1 MFSTERS
8 SERCKQEETACTRHQ
23 SLKEKARTLTA
34 AEETEIDTQ
43 VSVRIRKLKA
53 AGRALEAADFAA
65 GQGAPVKP
73 RHDVS
78 PRRSGAEKAKN
89 PKEKTGTKKSAKD
102 EKAKKPKEKTRT
114 KKSMKDSSESSSE
127 AKKQKEKTGAKR
139 SQKDAQ
145 EKRRADQ
152 FKKVS
157 SSKKYKVDAS
167 ESSRSKSLSAP
178 SSRIHRRKLPTSP
191 RPPSLPAARDFR
203 SPARQFDPESA
214 CLIDWETS
222 IDIQKAPWRKK

>member
-1 MFSTERS
+1 MSFHVPSNHTNIDQRLKNFSRYSCCLYCFLGFMFSTKMS

-73 RHDVS
+73 RHDVL

-89 PKEKTGTKKSAKD
+89 PKEKTGTKKSTKD

-114 KKSMKDSSESSSE
+114 KKSKKDSSESSSE
-127 AKKQKEKTGAKR
+127 AKKPKEKTGAKR

-145 EKRRADQ
+145 EKRREDQ

-157 SSKKYKVDAS
+157 SS
-167 ESSRSKSLSAP
+167 
-178 SSRIHRRKLPTSP
+178 
-191 RPPSLPAARDFR
+191 
-203 SPARQFDPESA
+203 
-214 CLIDWETS
+214 
-222 IDIQKAPWRKK
+222 